1 MHLISHFSFVF
12 INVISDEA
20 IRSKNKIS
28 LLLDIDLVHFI
39 QVTFQNHSSF
49 FGQDVAVG
57 CSNILSHRFLRS
69 WLLLFLDL
77 FRDRRSEVR
86 GRLDF
91 IGRSSLANLA
101 DLSAW
106 RVLVVA
112 TQAFPVTLDVN
123 QLRFGLWRRRSI
135 ARVLIHTLLK
145 LFDCEVNEIV
155 SLTWFHFV

>member
-1 MHLISHFSFVF
+1 M
-12 INVISDEA
+12 
-20 IRSKNKIS
+20 
-28 LLLDIDLVHFI
+28 
-39 QVTFQNHSSF
+39 
-49 FGQDVAVG
+49 
-57 CSNILSHRFLRS
+57 
-69 WLLLFLDL
+69 LFLDL
-77 FRDRRSEVR
+77 FRDQRSEVR

-91 IGRSSLANLA
+91 IGRRSLANLA

-145 LFDCEVNEIV
+145 LFDFEVNEIV